1 MVSATAA
8 MVDEEEEEE
17 EEEVERVGEEED
29 LDRRFPNVSAALN
42 RILKA
47 AIFSLLLL
55 LSGVMFLF
63 CTSNPNPTQVDAG
76 RW

>member
-8 MVDEEEEEE
+8 MVDEEEEEG
-17 EEEVERVGEEED
+17 ERVGEEED

-47 AIFSLLLL
+47 AIFSFLLNWRWGLL
-55 LSGVMFLF
+55 QRVNMMPLMY
-63 CTSNPNPTQVDAG
+63 
-76 RW
+76 

>member
-8 MVDEEEEEE
+8 MVEEEEEE

-55 LSGVMFLF
+55 LSGVKFLF
-63 CTSNPNPTQVDAG
+63 CTSNPNPIQVDTG